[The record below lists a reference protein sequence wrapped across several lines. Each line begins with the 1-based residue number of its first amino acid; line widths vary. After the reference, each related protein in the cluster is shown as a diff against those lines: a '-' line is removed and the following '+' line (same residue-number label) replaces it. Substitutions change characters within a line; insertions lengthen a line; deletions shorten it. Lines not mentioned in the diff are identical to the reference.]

1 MTTKRFTM
9 FVIVMAACVLF
20 VGCKKENAN
29 TAERQQNNSTPMLQ
43 FNSFDEVIDYL
54 VDEKKNKSNK
64 DGFVSYAEYMEK
76 EYKDLDPENFFKTLQ
91 YSIHYWSY

>member
-20 VGCKKENAN
+20 VGCKKENEN